1 VLIAGL
7 IGLNVVLAIL
17 LAAKWRGRTAAV
29 SGPPS
34 PAVPAVQVAPVPAP
48 VAPPPGTTPTASAKP
63 TWQAL
68 DAADLRRFIANLR
81 AVGCPE
87 QTIQDI
93 ILARVNQQ
101 FAAREAAL
109 KLRPEHLK
117 PWEASAWTEKAQRDR
132 QRQLADLGREKRAL
146 LKELLDLDVP
156 VEVPEFYASR
166 DAPRY
171 EAAYAALPEA
181 KRTQARQIQESFWDQ
196 LEDLEQRTRGFWE
209 REDREEYKRLRAERD
224 RALAGLLTADEL
236 EKFELATSDTAQ
248 ALRFELAGFN
258 ATDQEFRDIFRL
270 RKPLEDRFD
279 EGPES
284 MLGPGDDDLSVERDR
299 AFEQYETQLKEL
311 LGDERYAD
319 LQRSKDFQ
327 YRNLARVAQENGL
340 DRNTTIRAYETH
352 TAARAEAARVRM
364 DATLSGEQRQAA
376 LKAMQAELDRTMLQ
390 LLGERG
396 FQSWQGSVGAR
407 IYLESRLPVVP
418 PPPPSQP

>member
-1 VLIAGL
+1 MLIAGL

-34 PAVPAVQVAPVPAP
+34 PAVPAVQVAPGPAP

-68 DAADLRRFIANLR
+68 EAADLRRFIANLR

-181 KRTQARQIQESFWDQ
+181 KRTQAM
-196 LEDLEQRTRGFWE
+196 L
-209 REDREEYKRLRAERD
+209 D
-224 RALAGLLTADEL
+224 RAAD
-236 EKFELATSDTAQ
+236 KGYIHPNKAA
-248 ALRFELAGFN
+248 
-258 ATDQEFRDIFRL
+258 RL
-270 RKPLEDRFD
+270 KSRLVKR
-279 EGPES
+279 
-284 MLGPGDDDLSVERDR
+284 
-299 AFEQYETQLKEL
+299 
-311 LGDERYAD
+311 
-319 LQRSKDFQ
+319 
-327 YRNLARVAQENGL
+327 
-340 DRNTTIRAYETH
+340 IRAAAAAQP
-352 TAARAEAARVRM
+352 TA
-364 DATLSGEQRQAA
+364 T
-376 LKAMQAELDRTMLQ
+376 K
-390 LLGERG
+390 
-396 FQSWQGSVGAR
+396 
-407 IYLESRLPVVP
+407 
-418 PPPPSQP
+418 